1 MEKEMSPKER
11 KDRKG
16 ERQLDVDHASEAR
29 DAVEKCSPPAA
40 NDNSIAWPLIPFP
53 DGWYAS

>member
-1 MEKEMSPKER
+1 
-11 KDRKG
+11 
-16 ERQLDVDHASEAR
+16 VDHISDAR
-29 DAVEKCSPPAA
+29 DEVKKNSPPAA

>member
-1 MEKEMSPKER
+1 MSQKER

-16 ERQLDVDHASEAR
+16 EYRQLDGDRASDAR
-29 DAVEKCSPPAA
+29 DAIKTCNPLAA

-53 DGWYAS
+53 DGWHAS

>member
-1 MEKEMSPKER
+1 MSPKECE
-11 KDRKG
+11 DRKG
-16 ERQLDVDHASEAR
+16 EHRQVDVGHASDAR
-29 DAVEKCSPPAA
+29 DGVKKSSPPAA